1 MPPSAPPRRS
11 PGGCTHEPLLPL
23 RAIFSMSLFFTCR
36 HCGHEIEPAPAWRRA
51 RGILNLLALAL
62 LLLIAFLPLKASMWV
77 FARNL
82 ILVGLVVALFV
93 VLSLQLLK
101 RANYGLARPE
111 VVEAARE
118 ALDLPDTG
126 PSGEDEEAPG
136 S

>member
-1 MPPSAPPRRS
+1 MPPPVPPRRS

-23 RAIFSMSLFFTCR
+23 RSIFTMSLFFTCR

-51 RGILNLLALAL
+51 RGILNLLTLAL
-62 LLLIAFLPLKASMWV
+62 LLIIAFLPLEASMWV

-82 ILVGLVVALFV
+82 LLVGLVVALFWT
-93 VLSLQLLK
+93 LSIRLLK

-118 ALDLPDTG
+118 ALDLPEAGVT
-126 PSGEDEEAPG
+126 EETEEPPAD
-136 S
+136 